1 MIFPDINE
9 FINSKVINRNTS
21 LFSDDITNNQ
31 TKLKNEIF
39 GKSALIIGGAGTI
52 GTSFIKAMLKYEP
65 KTLVVVD
72 INENGLTELTRTLR
86 SDNYIKVPEFYLT
99 YPMSFGSD
107 IFYKML
113 DKYDSFDIVANFAA
127 HKHVRSEK
135 DNVSI
140 ESMIKNNI
148 LDAKRLL
155 EYLII
160 KKPNHF
166 FCVSTDKAT
175 NPVNVMGASK
185 KIMENLILSYSNDIK
200 ITTARFAN
208 VAFSNGSLLD
218 GYLNRLMQRQPI
230 SCPKDVK
237 RYFVSPLESGQICL
251 LSCILGNTGDIF
263 FPKLK
268 IEQMVSF
275 KSITESF
282 FKYINIEIDYSKS
295 EEDAKNRAEIMKGQ
309 GQCINPYPVYFFETD
324 TSGEKLFEE
333 FYEKKANV
341 NLNRYK
347 SLGVIVLE
355 SISKKTVH
363 SHISLIEALFKN
375 KNFNKSDIIKVMK
388 KIIPDF
394 LHHETGINL
403 DDKM

>member
-21 LFSDDITNNQ
+21 LFSDDIINNQ
-31 TKLKNEIF
+31 ASLKRNF
-39 GKSALIIGGAGTI
+39 GKSALVIGGAGTI

-65 KTLVVVD
+65 RTLVVVD

-86 SDNYIKVPEFYLT
+86 SDNNIKVPEFYLT

-113 DKYDSFDIVANFAA
+113 NKYNSFDIVANFAA

-148 LDAKRLL
+148 FDAKRLL
-155 EYLII
+155 EYLTI

-185 KIMENLILSYSNDIK
+185 KIMENLILSYSKDIK

-208 VAFSNGSLLD
+208 YFQWFS
-218 GYLNRLMQRQPI
+218 RW
-230 SCPKDVK
+230 
-237 RYFVSPLESGQICL
+237 
-251 LSCILGNTGDIF
+251 LS
-263 FPKLK
+263 
-268 IEQMVSF
+268 
-275 KSITESF
+275 
-282 FKYINIEIDYSKS
+282 
-295 EEDAKNRAEIMKGQ
+295 
-309 GQCINPYPVYFFETD
+309 
-324 TSGEKLFEE
+324 
-333 FYEKKANV
+333 
-341 NLNRYK
+341 
-347 SLGVIVLE
+347 
-355 SISKKTVH
+355 
-363 SHISLIEALFKN
+363 
-375 KNFNKSDIIKVMK
+375 
-388 KIIPDF
+388 
-394 LHHETGINL
+394 
-403 DDKM
+403 